1 MFFTEPENA
10 VRSDMDPMQPKIKIA
25 IFGVGGGGCNAI
37 NRLVASPGDFKGVK
51 FIAANTDA
59 MALSQVKDEGVEKIY
74 LGRRTTEGMGAGS
87 NPEIGKHAANESKE
101 EITNAIR
108 GMNLLFVTAGMGG
121 GTGTGAAPVVASIA
135 QELKILTIGVVTK
148 PFRFEGTKKMQVAE
162 NGIDDLRRYVDVL
175 VVIPNEKAFMLS
187 NNKEDAM
194 VEVFRMADNVLK
206 QSILGVVNIVGRHS
220 VINTDFADIRT
231 VIEKKGMVHIGIG
244 HASGE
249 NRVMD
254 ALRQACKNPLMD
266 TSVKGAHNVIID
278 ISTDGTVSADRIS
291 EAYNMIPEIVA
302 KDANIITGFGFTGDK
317 DEVTVTIIATGF
329 EDDISKEMNDQKRT
343 KAKAEEELLNEFGLN
358 KFPDEEQVKK
368 TEEPKD
374 NIPAFL
380 RFMRNSSKEG
390 K

>member
-10 VRSDMDPMQPKIKIA
+10 MRTDSDPMQPKIKIA

-37 NRLVASPGDFKGVK
+37 NRLMTNPDEFKGVK

-59 MALSQVKDEGVEKIY
+59 MALGQVKDEGVEKIY

-108 GMNLLFVTAGMGG
+108 GMNLLFITAGMGG

-148 PFRFEGTKKMQVAE
+148 PFRFEGSKKMQVAE

-194 VEVFRMADNVLK
+194 MEVFRMADNVLK

-329 EDDISKEMNDQKRT
+329 EDDVSKELNDQMRT
-343 KAKAEEELLNEFGLN
+343 KARAAEQLLTEFGVN
-358 KFPDEEQVKK
+358 KMDDNAPPKPEEK
-368 TEEPKD
+368 KD
-374 NIPAFL
+374 NIPLFL
-380 RFMRNSSKEG
+380 QHMRNYNRN
-390 K
+390 